1 MLLLFETCNSSFQKR
16 GYSLQKTIA
25 EKLNKFYVNVGSN
38 LASKIPQNN
47 NDYKSYL
54 PDNTTLFD
62 EQELTEQELKEAV
75 ASLKPNKI
83 PRCDSIRVNVIK
95 AIYKELKRPLFYIF
109 DLSLKSE
116 IFPDKLKIA
125 KGFPIYTSGK
135 KYVLSNYKP
144 ISVLPCFSEI
154 LERIMYNRLHNYLNE
169 NEILNDK
176 QFGFRAGHSAEH
188 AILELIDQVS
198 NAFFHRSIKSI

>member
-75 ASLKPNKI
+75 ASLKPNKS
-83 PRCDSIRVNVIK
+83 PECDSIHVNVIK
-95 AIYKELKRPLFYIF
+95 AIYDLFSIF
-109 DLSLKSE
+109 F
-116 IFPDKLKIA
+116 INP
-125 KGFPIYTSGK
+125 
-135 KYVLSNYKP
+135 
-144 ISVLPCFSEI
+144 
-154 LERIMYNRLHNYLNE
+154 
-169 NEILNDK
+169 
-176 QFGFRAGHSAEH
+176 
-188 AILELIDQVS
+188 
-198 NAFFHRSIKSI
+198 